1 MRAKL
6 IRPTK
11 TTTCAACGRE
21 RKASDLFLVPLNEA
35 LVVVCQP
42 CLEREGQEDWKRALR
57 AASRRPPV
65 REMAQ

>member
-1 MRAKL
+1 MKAKL

-11 TTTCAACGRE
+11 TTTCAACGRQ

-42 CLEREGQEDWKRALR
+42 CLEREGQEDWTRALR
-57 AASRRPPV
+57 AARRRAPS
-65 REMAQ
+65 REMVQ